1 MRIGALPLTLTALL
15 VTVAGCGLSVG
26 GPATGSFR
34 TPDSRNAPEAAL
46 QQFYDQQLQWRQ
58 CGDNQCAKLTVPMDY
73 ANPTAGTVQLAVLKV
88 PSTGNGRNGTLV
100 VNPGGPGG
108 SGVEYAQAADRV
120 LTPDLLKAYDIVGFD
135 PRGVGASDPLK
146 CLTGAQLD
154 QFLATDGSPD
164 TPAET
169 AAIDSESRDLG
180 ARCQAADAT
189 LAANIGST
197 SVVKDMD
204 ILRAALD
211 QPQLNYL
218 GFSYGTYLGALYADE
233 FVGRVGRFVLDGAI
247 DPALSNTELSHGQA
261 LAFEVALQRYLD
273 DCTTQQSSCPLGSDP
288 AVAKQRLLDLLA
300 AIDAQPL
307 PTSDPQR
314 PLTQALALSA
324 LIYPLYQPSMGWPML
339 TRAITAALKGD
350 GAPMLEIVDTFNERS
365 ADGTYANNGTDALYA
380 VNCVDRPDRPDL
392 QQTQQLAATWGQE
405 APAFGAF
412 LAYGNLPC
420 SYWPLPATDTP
431 AAVRAEGAPPILVVG
446 TQYDPAT
453 PYPWA
458 QALADELASGVL
470 LTWQDGD
477 GHTAYNNGSTC
488 IDTTVDDFLVDGVVP
503 PDGKVC
509 R

>member
-46 QQFYDQQLQWRQ
+46 QQFYDQQLEWRQ

-233 FVGRVGRFVLDGAI
+233 FVGQRIQPFWIEDEAAKLDDTNFIVQGRFRPHAVRDGNLITGQQQYSGAAAARLVAAGLI
-247 DPALSNTELSHGQA
+247 GTPAPVILIMQRRNMSLWHAQMSYLLSPSNTL
-261 LAFEVALQRYLD
+261 
-273 DCTTQQSSCPLGSDP
+273 
-288 AVAKQRLLDLLA
+288 
-300 AIDAQPL
+300 
-307 PTSDPQR
+307 
-314 PLTQALALSA
+314 
-324 LIYPLYQPSMGWPML
+324 YPIP
-339 TRAITAALKGD
+339 
-350 GAPMLEIVDTFNERS
+350 
-365 ADGTYANNGTDALYA
+365 
-380 VNCVDRPDRPDL
+380 
-392 QQTQQLAATWGQE
+392 
-405 APAFGAF
+405 
-412 LAYGNLPC
+412 
-420 SYWPLPATDTP
+420 
-431 AAVRAEGAPPILVVG
+431 
-446 TQYDPAT
+446 
-453 PYPWA
+453 
-458 QALADELASGVL
+458 
-470 LTWQDGD
+470 
-477 GHTAYNNGSTC
+477 
-488 IDTTVDDFLVDGVVP
+488 
-503 PDGKVC
+503 
-509 R
+509 